1 MNYFLDTSA
10 LIKNYIE
17 ESGSDYITQLLD
29 QASNIYV
36 SELTIIECYSTLRRI
51 LLEKL
56 ISKNEYIY
64 LKQEIYYDFEY
75 FHKVEYSAGLPYCE
89 IIIDTYQLKTLDSIQ
104 LAASLC
110 VKDEINAFVCS
121 DNKLLKAAK
130 EENLEIINPVSI

>member
-10 LIKNYIE
+10 LIKKYIE
-17 ESGSDYITQLLD
+17 ESGSSFITGLMD

-51 LLEKL
+51 LLENL
-56 ISKNEYIY
+56 ISKNEYKY
-64 LKQEIYYDFEY
+64 LKQEISYDFEY
-75 FHKVEYSAGLPYCE
+75 FYKIDYSAGLLHCE
-89 IIIDTYQLKTLDSIQ
+89 NLIDTYQLKTLDSIQ

-110 VKDEINAFVCS
+110 VKDEIDVFVCC

-130 EENLEIINPVSI
+130 EENLEIINPVSK